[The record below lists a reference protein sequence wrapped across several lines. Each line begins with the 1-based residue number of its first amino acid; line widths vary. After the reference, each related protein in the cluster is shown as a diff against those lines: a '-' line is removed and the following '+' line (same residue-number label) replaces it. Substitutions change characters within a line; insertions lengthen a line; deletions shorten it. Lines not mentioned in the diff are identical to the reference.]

1 LIFDNKLCTLLNG
14 VIGDYSAGFNTYISS
29 LLPVLLKK
37 YQFKARD
44 QALCKLFFIIFALQF
59 DKGGIE
65 FAYPSLSL
73 IISLLRCRSDR
84 EIKNAGLETGRK

>member
-1 LIFDNKLCTLLNG
+1 LIINYAHSLTGLQGSILL
-14 VIGDYSAGFNTYISS
+14 VLIQYISS

-73 IISLLRCRSDR
+73 VVDHII
-84 EIKNAGLETGRK
+84 IKVPQRQRN